1 MSKADHALTTSAAA
15 KQKRRT
21 TIAVKPA
28 ALSQIEDVARELAG
42 LWAANQEY
50 DETTA
55 EMPDKSVPVYSEM
68 VRLQDQGFARIAA
81 LESFLATLEPHT
93 ARETLILAL
102 LLRNKLEN
110 DELEVDVEVKRLAR
124 AVIRGL
130 ERVAGVTADDLGLA
144 YSYFSECSRRTF
156 TEEAADARS
165 EAKAVITARAADVS
179 SGNHA

>member
-1 MSKADHALTTSAAA
+1 MSKADHALTTA
-15 KQKRRT
+15 KQKRR

-55 EMPDKSVPVYSEM
+55 EMPDESLPVYGME
-68 VRLQDQGFARIAA
+68 RLQDQGLARIAV

-93 ARETLILAL
+93 ARETLIHAL

-110 DELEVDVEVKRLAR
+110 DELEVDVEVKTLAR

-165 EAKAVITARAADVS
+165 EAKAYITAELAAERLS
-179 SGNHA
+179 